1 MNPSVRFA
9 VSVLVGV
16 TVGIVSAR
24 YMTTEQSPFFTDQ
37 YGNWLNWPVAGNPA
51 SNPYTQA
58 RFIANGQL
66 PEHFSEVLTFYRD
79 QDDSGDKLV
88 EDCTYLMS
96 IERPTARR
104 WSISLS
110 GNASG
115 ARQLLTQDDAI
126 SIDRKVNV
134 ALSAS
139 PQPGNWLQMS
149 NTVNPR
155 VVFRL
160 YDGDT
165 ITAQGPSGRGSGTLG
180 LPSLKRVS
188 CS

>member
-16 TVGIVSAR
+16 TVGIASAR
-24 YMTTEQSPFFTDQ
+24 YMTTEQSPLFTDQ
-37 YGNWLNWPVAGNPA
+37 YGNWQNWPVAGNPA
-51 SNPYTQA
+51 YNPYTQA
-58 RFIANGQL
+58 KFTSNGQL

-79 QDDSGDKLV
+79 KDDSDDKLV
-88 EDCTYLMS
+88 EDCTYVLS
-96 IERPTARR
+96 VERPTARR
-104 WSISLS
+104 WTISLT
-110 GNASG
+110 GNASNTQ
-115 ARQLLTQDDAI
+115 QLVTQDDAI
-126 SIDRKVNV
+126 SIDRKVIV
-134 ALSAS
+134 RLSAS

-149 NTVNPR
+149 NADSPR

-165 ITAQGPSGRGSGTLG
+165 ITAQGPSGAGALG

>member
-1 MNPSVRFA
+1 MNPSVTFA

-16 TVGIVSAR
+16 SVGFVSAR
-24 YMTTEQSPFFTDQ
+24 YLTTEQSPLFTDQ
-37 YGNWLNWPVAGNPA
+37 YGNWQNWPVAGNP
-51 SNPYTQA
+51 SYNPYTQA
-58 RFIANGQL
+58 KFISNGQL

-79 QDDSGDKLV
+79 KDDSGEKLL
-88 EDCTYLMS
+88 EDCTYELS

-104 WSISLS
+104 WSISVA
-110 GNASG
+110 GNGNS

-126 SIDRKVNV
+126 SIDRKIVV
-134 ALSAS
+134 AVSAT

-149 NTVNPR
+149 TSTSPR

-165 ITAQGPSGRGSGTLG
+165 ITAQGPGGGGTLG
-180 LPSLKRVS
+180 LPRLKRVS
-188 CS
+188 CT